1 MQDRIVPSRAAG
13 DVVTAAWYVVHHRT
27 ERVPSSRWLDQCDRR
42 IERTHDGLR
51 DLIDGL
57 IASIAENSFD
67 PFDFSLA
74 FRGEIKAIVK
84 SSTSPAWI
92 TPTARD

>member
-1 MQDRIVPSRAAG
+1 
-13 DVVTAAWYVVHHRT
+13 
-27 ERVPSSRWLDQCDRR
+27 
-42 IERTHDGLR
+42 LR

-57 IASIAENSFD
+57 IARIAENSFD
-67 PFDFSLA
+67 PFDFSSA
-74 FRGEIKAIVK
+74 FLGEIKAIVK